1 MYVLCIVISRS
12 DKDLQI
18 NNIRETFTYTR
29 VRTHV
34 LASIESTHS
43 YYAYPRMHT
52 LLLKSSLVC
61 RAHTTVVL
69 QRV

>member
-52 LLLKSSLVC
+52 LLLE
-61 RAHTTVVL
+61 
-69 QRV
+69 